1 MIKFFR
7 GIRKKL
13 ISENMVNKY
22 LLYAIGEIVLV
33 VLGILIALQINNW
46 NNERIAHNQMISFL
60 IELKN
65 DLQRDTTNFSR
76 SISIYQQIIKSKEYL
91 KLSNFESVPTDSLF
105 QLIIPVTAPSLP
117 VQTTFRKI
125 TYSGLTQIST
135 NDSLSMKVYEYY
147 TTITDDFNTIID
159 FENSS
164 SYKDIDYW
172 FGEQNHF
179 EFDIEGI
186 PNFQSS
192 EENRSN
198 LLKLISE
205 PKGRNYLKLEYD
217 RKMRMIKTYEDMKA
231 NAVNLIFEIE
241 NELVKR

>member
-125 TYSGLTQIST
+125 T
-135 NDSLSMKVYEYY
+135 
-147 TTITDDFNTIID
+147 
-159 FENSS
+159 
-164 SYKDIDYW
+164 
-172 FGEQNHF
+172 
-179 EFDIEGI
+179 
-186 PNFQSS
+186 
-192 EENRSN
+192 
-198 LLKLISE
+198 
-205 PKGRNYLKLEYD
+205 
-217 RKMRMIKTYEDMKA
+217 
-231 NAVNLIFEIE
+231 
-241 NELVKR
+241 